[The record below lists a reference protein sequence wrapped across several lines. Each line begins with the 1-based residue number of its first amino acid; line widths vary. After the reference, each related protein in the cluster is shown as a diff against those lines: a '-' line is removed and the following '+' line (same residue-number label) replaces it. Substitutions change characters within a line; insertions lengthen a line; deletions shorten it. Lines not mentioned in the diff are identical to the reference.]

1 MLIDQSQYESTIW
14 IWIGIAVCTFFLLM
28 FIRAPYGRHERP
40 GWGIRIPARVGW
52 VVMESPCIIVLT
64 ILFCVG
70 LNRCSSPDLVGI
82 VFYSIWM
89 LHYIHRSWVW
99 PQRANISNKKMPIS
113 IALFAVGFNSINAW
127 INAEWIY
134 SINHPYPIEWIHSPQ
149 FLLGVILFFLGMGIN
164 IHSDNILFALRKKG
178 KDGYKI
184 PFDGLFK
191 WISCPN
197 YFGEIIEWIGW
208 AIAS

>member
-1 MLIDQSQYESTIW
+1 MLINQSQYELTIW
-14 IWIGIAVCTFFLLM
+14 IWIGIAICTFFLLM

-52 VVMESPCIIVLT
+52 VVMESPCIIVMT

-70 LNRCSSPDLVGI
+70 FNRWASPDVVGI
-82 VFYSIWM
+82 IFYSIWM

-99 PQRANISNKKMPIS
+99 QQRANISNKKMPIS

-164 IHSDNILFALRKKG
+164 IHSDLSLIH
-178 KDGYKI
+178 I
-184 PFDGLFK
+184 
-191 WISCPN
+191 
-197 YFGEIIEWIGW
+197 
-208 AIAS
+208 